1 VTFGNGWGSMT
12 TTDQTSRPS
21 LRQTLAVSMRA
32 LGDVGPLV
40 ALYPSPENFTAPD
53 QGQAAPVIAWTEVYV
68 YTRRGN
74 GYGGVGGES
83 WVAVPRN
90 PVPSFTQ
97 MLGMGYT

>member
-1 VTFGNGWGSMT
+1 MTT

-40 ALYPSPENFTAPD
+40 ALYPSPENFSAPD
-53 QGQAAPVIAWTEVYV
+53 KGQPASVIAWTEIYV
-68 YTRRGN
+68 YTRRFA
-74 GYGGVGGES
+74 GYGGLGGEPWS
-83 WVAVPRN
+83 AVPRN
-90 PVPSFTQ
+90 PVPSFSQ